1 MAARLASGRNVKPM
15 LTKSIN
21 GQNVHD
27 DKEFEDL
34 KVDKANL
41 KLSEKHFS
49 RLVMIGG
56 VQPMDHASLMMRIE
70 WQVKLAPARSGI

>member
-41 KLSEKHFS
+41 NIIRKALLK
-49 RLVMIGG
+49 LVMIGEA
-56 VQPMDHASLMMRIE
+56 QPM
-70 WQVKLAPARSGI
+70 VLA

>member
-34 KVDKANL
+34 KVGKANL
-41 KLSEKHFS
+41 NIIRKALLKLA
-49 RLVMIGG
+49 MIGEA
-56 VQPMDHASLMMRIE
+56 QPM
-70 WQVKLAPARSGI
+70 VLA